1 MTELRSISFEN
12 EKVIVSIIKK
22 IQMGDYE
29 ATEEA
34 VKAIRQG

>member
-12 EKVIVSIIKK
+12 TKVIVSIIKK
-22 IQMGDYE
+22 EPIGDYE

-34 VKAIRQG
+34 IKAIRVG